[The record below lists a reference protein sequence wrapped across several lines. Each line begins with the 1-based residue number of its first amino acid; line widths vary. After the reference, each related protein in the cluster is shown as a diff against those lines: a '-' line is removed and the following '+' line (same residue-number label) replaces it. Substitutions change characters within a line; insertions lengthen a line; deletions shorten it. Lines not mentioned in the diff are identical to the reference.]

1 MRGNCFGAGSKAWEN
16 GPCLAYYAAAKSNKI
31 NAAGQPMLS
40 ANSWQS
46 VMSIEYER
54 NGKDNLAEIAQSVGY
69 LRGYANLRA

>member
-1 MRGNCFGAGSKAWEN
+1 
-16 GPCLAYYAAAKSNKI
+16 
-31 NAAGQPMLS
+31 MLS